1 MMPIFTHFWYIR
13 VCLAGIMEKCHN
25 VFENNCSKS
34 TLSVA
39 AVVLANTVAWHL
51 PVCALCFPTSCRW
64 SCVVYVFPL
73 LKPFLEFFTDLEPL
87 KMKATCWCETSRTS
101 NPVMQHHTPV
111 GQYYRQKIN
120 YKRFEWWIIS
130 LQDGKAHAVS
140 NVTNVSYKKR
150 QRTCH
155 IKCDKVPYQIWQ
167 RKRGI
172 KCKKKVPCM
181 SQNRVKWYGDW
192 KSH

>member
-1 MMPIFTHFWYIR
+1 MMPFFTHYIR

-25 VFENNCSKS
+25 VFENNCFKS

-51 PVCALCFPTSCRW
+51 PVGALCFPSSCRW
-64 SCVVYVFPL
+64 SYVVYVFPL
-73 LKPFLEFFTDLEPL
+73 LKPFLDFFTGLEPL

-101 NPVMQHHTPV
+101 NPARQHHIPV

-140 NVTNVSYKKR
+140 NVTKNMPYQVW

-155 IKCDKVPYQIWQ
+155 IKNDKEHVISSVIKKVPYQIWQ

-172 KCKKKVPCM
+172 KCKK
-181 SQNRVKWYGDW
+181 
-192 KSH
+192 